1 MSAVRIV
8 VSGGTGVIGRCAV
21 PALVAAGHD
30 VAVLTRRPEGAKL
43 AGQLGA
49 SPVPGD
55 LFDVDSLARAY
66 DGADAVVNLA
76 SRMPTGYE
84 VVRRRAWRH
93 HDALRTTGVANVV
106 AAARTAGVRRIVQDS
121 GSFLYADN
129 GDDWITEQNALE
141 ITPATEPLAVAEA
154 HVQDYSCDS
163 RAGVILRLGWIVGD
177 DAMTRYRLRGAAH
190 GRAVGLGRPESWT
203 HLVHTD
209 DLGSAVVAS
218 LLALSGVYN
227 VGAEPVQKQDMVAVY
242 AAAVGADSLAFV
254 GPVLRRLAGAR
265 LEPMSRSLRV
275 CSDHFAAQTGW
286 APSRPKFDVSWL
298 DAARAGVGTAPQL

>member
-30 VAVLTRRPEGAKL
+30 VAVLTRRPEAAAL
-43 AGQLGA
+43 VGQLGA
-49 SPVPGD
+49 TPVPGD
-55 LFDVDSLARAY
+55 LFDVESLARAY

-93 HDALRTTGVANVV
+93 HDALRTTGVGNVV
-106 AAARTAGVRRIVQDS
+106 AAARDAGVRRVVQDS

-129 GDDWITEQNALE
+129 GDEWITEQSALE
-141 ITPATEPLAVAEA
+141 ITPATEPLAVAESQ
-154 HVQDYSCDS
+154 VQDYACDS

-177 DAMTRYRLRGAAH
+177 DAMTRRRLRGAAR
-190 GRAVGLGRPESWT
+190 GRPIGMGRPESWT

-218 LLALSGVYN
+218 LVAPSGVYN
-227 VGAEPVQKQDMVAVY
+227 VGAEPVQRHDVVAAY
-242 AAAVGADSLAFV
+242 AAASGTDSLAFM
-254 GPVLRRLAGAR
+254 GPVLRRLAGPR
-265 LEPMSRSLRV
+265 LEPMARSLRV
-275 CSDHFAAQTGW
+275 CSDDFAAQTGW
-286 APSRPKFDVSWL
+286 TPSRPKFEVSWL
-298 DAARAGVGTAPQL
+298 DAARSAVASGQP